1 MVLSLGFLL
10 LLALQGNA
18 LAANEATLVSQQI
31 PSEMTA
37 GESYT
42 IVVTMKNTGTLTWT
56 TAGSYNLAFQNSG
69 GWSVPSMPVAGSY
82 PPSSSRTFYVPVT
95 APSSPGV
102 YSFQPCM
109 AQGGA
114 AFGTCGTSVTIAV
127 AARAP
132 NAQFVSQTMTD
143 TLTTPTRAITVT
155 MKNTGNTAWEPGA
168 YAMGMQS
175 PQDSGVWT
183 IKRLTL
189 SGRIGPSATGVF
201 SGTITAP
208 APGYYDMQWQMV
220 ANSSYF
226 GEMTPRLRVGVA
238 GDPPKLEVTS
248 PTDRLELIGNGGY
261 YDVPVR
267 AKATPT
273 GVATINRIEFLYLA
287 RPTDPGYTYVRFMEP
302 EVNQTVRVPAISRNV
317 VITAIDSFN
326 KITRRD
332 IQIIALSDGATAVSD
347 TLPAKMIP
355 GLRYNASF
363 TFKNT
368 GTATWNP
375 QTVRFVP
382 QNPAQIDTWGDYSV
396 PLTATVRPGESFVF
410 NTAVTAPAKE
420 GTTTFSAVLSES
432 TRTTFGSAWKNV
444 AVARVPP
451 TVTMTSP
458 VTATVLDVRAGTKAQ
473 VLVQGSAVADA
484 YATMSTLEV
493 LNGTTVLATV
503 NSNAINQVLELPLG
517 TYSLSLRATDNWNK
531 TAVTAAAT
539 VTVKS
544 NDAAYVS
551 QSVPAIMQAG
561 KPYTATVTMRN
572 SGNKPWTLADKYG
585 LGAQNPQDNTIWR
598 TDRVSPAAT
607 VVVGGQVALSV
618 QVVAPT
624 KPGTYNFQ
632 WRMLQE
638 REEWFGA
645 MTPNV
650 EVVVKPALPVVPA
663 LTTPTATEKIVAVAG
678 KADVRLQGSGTAGEY
693 ASISKLEVL
702 DGSIVIAT
710 VEGGTIDTVVQ
721 LAAGAHTLRMR
732 ATDNFA
738 QVVTGTATTA
748 ITVQTNASQVVSSA
762 APATMVHGLKYPV
775 TVVMRNSGTTTWTAA
790 DGYALGP
797 VPDGTTWTVNRV
809 PVTGSVAPNANAT
822 FSFEVTAPGQI
833 GAYPFQWQ
841 VLQEGKESFGAKST
855 LQNVTVTGVP
865 PSVSFTEPVAGG
877 TLVAR
882 GGVAQVPVAGMAVP
896 VGDATIAK
904 LEVLYGTGVL
914 YTASGKTLTTTIGFG
929 QGSHTLQ
936 LRATDSLNATAS
948 SQPVTFKVVQNNGAI
963 NSPKVPATMYA
974 GQRYTVSFIVYN
986 NGGSTWQPVSKETKL
1001 GVAAAEYPIGSTV
1014 WRNDGRVHLDKS
1026 VASGETQTLTFEV
1039 VAPAIP
1045 KQYNFQWRMS
1055 DETKEFFGTVSAPM
1069 SVNVIAAPP
1078 LPVATLSVSPSNQ
1091 RVAPGQSGTVALKG
1105 SAIRK
1110 GGLVSK
1116 LEVFTDSGGGF
1127 GATPVKTLS
1136 GSAEQLALNDTLVLP
1151 NGSYRL
1157 KLRATDNA
1165 GVAGESAQVLVN
1177 VTNSPLLGL
1186 LKGVRSTAGQQ
1197 LQLVGW
1203 ACRDGSA
1210 EAVSYQVYANAPQS
1224 LGGVPI
1230 ASGVAD
1236 VTGEADDAGVRQLCH
1251 TPSASHHFKID
1262 LAGLSTKYPG
1272 APLYVAA
1279 SGANGESIV
1288 LPCEDSSCRMPDGMR
1303 IGLTSP
1309 NANNQDHFYLPMPV
1323 FARAV
1328 VSGVVGTPDDV
1339 SFNINGEWLAAT
1351 SEGGGAYSVGKT
1363 GLKASAVPY
1372 IAYAKV
1378 RQGETTV
1385 ITDEHL
1391 FYVDQAIE
1399 LGAVSP
1405 ADGTIVSMVRPTTLS
1420 TVVNATVGAGQS
1432 VKFFIVPVAAAAAP
1446 QAAALRQG
1454 ATAQRKIGLTTL
1466 AAKSGATVATMAAA
1480 SASASASGVVGNAS
1494 FDGTRWNYDWTPAQA
1509 GSYQVM
1515 AKLLDGAGV
1524 VLMQTRAVTLTAG
1537 ATGGPSDAKPVPVT
1551 IVPPS
1556 MDSDDAGTLPGS
1568 VSVGLSGNASYSMD
1582 LAVPPGTAGMAPN
1595 LSLDYDSVGANGM
1608 VGLGWSLGGLSTI
1621 HRCAKTIA
1629 QDGVAGRIGFNN
1641 ADRLCLDGVR
1651 LVRSEGDPLG
1661 VDINAVDAAYWAAAA
1676 EYRTELESFSRISRQ
1691 GNGGFKVE
1699 LKDGEILYYGNYLG
1713 DGNSS
1718 ILAHGRADGKPL
1730 LWALGGREDR
1740 SGNYLTISYNQ
1751 DSATGEYL
1759 PSQISYGGNSVAKQA
1774 ADLAVRFEYEPRGD
1788 AQVMYIGGSRND
1800 LRQRLTHIKTF
1811 IDTAADGTGGTLVR
1825 DHTVHYAESASSGR
1839 SLVEWMQAC
1848 TGPSTCLP
1856 KTGFEWGAG
1865 QRPVFKPSAR
1875 APITLP
1881 TFGYSNLN
1889 VRGIFDQSGQTGFI
1903 AAKVEVCNIS
1913 GFACSPKQQ
1922 SAGPTVSGQPVVFKG
1937 DIRMQLPNGKTV
1949 DRKLNVN
1956 ARWPSQIL
1964 VSDVNGD
1971 GRDDLVLWDG
1981 SDPTADYCL
1990 NVDAADGLPDF
2001 QCKSASSARANFSDE
2016 TSLVTTMVDLR
2027 NDRKLHW
2034 IGFGKPDEAQD
2045 CYFENG
2051 EMRCELVPVR
2061 GYSSTF
2067 INRAVDLAIGVPLA
2081 KQGQSDFLR
2090 IFQATEPAINPA
2102 QPSIPGTK
2110 NDILMHAALC
2120 FSQQDGIHCKDIASI
2135 RRILNGN
2142 ATLSG
2147 GRAVGDINGDGLADF
2162 TYVLSGEA
2170 SGNGTYV
2177 CLSTEQG
2184 ADCRLDAALSKYPEM
2199 DGSRGSLSGSGKI
2212 GDFVGDGV
2220 NRLMFITKPDAND
2233 LSSARLVLC
2242 RYTLAGFVCQESEYS
2257 AAGEEANEPVYVD
2270 NGGLPA
2276 FLVSSVVDRATQWTP
2291 YTLEA
2296 GANQDKLVWITDGLK
2311 RKDGFE
2317 YARGNDAEAYSRA
2330 PTDVNGNPVTRSYPY
2345 LVVAPGVMVKQMH
2358 EAGGASLRNTTYSYT
2373 GALIDATGR
2382 GALGFGMVKAKDDQE
2397 IVTSFQLSPYFPS
2410 IGMVLKSQQVKNGVM
2425 LNETDI
2431 SWDVNGKAFADG
2443 KGTKVAQPRM
2453 VQVILKD
2460 LDGSELGYTET
2471 SYGYD
2476 RWGNTVAHEELRMSP
2491 GVLDRVYY
2499 TNAVF
2504 TDYYSDANAWL
2515 SLPQTKTIIAKT
2527 TGKETV
2533 ERHVKFDYDYTNGL
2547 LKSTIIE
2554 PGNPQYEV
2562 TIAYDRSGNSF
2573 GLVNKETQTWIDPQG
2588 QRAVSRTIGD
2598 VAYDDKGRFA
2608 VTRRNGLG
2616 HHESHR
2622 YAPGT
2627 GARTSVVD
2635 ANQLET
2641 RWTVDGFGR
2650 TTGELKA
2657 DGNET
2662 RFYSKLC
2669 LAHCPGN
2676 ATYFNVVESF
2686 NGGERTSVPITTY
2699 RDSVGNVV
2707 RKLVWKYA
2715 GQQARALITDN
2726 RHSADGDLLEMS
2738 WPYYDG
2744 DPVYSAKRQDFDSKR
2759 RLTRVVTVGE
2769 DRVDRETRLTYQGL
2783 VTVIEDVK
2791 QQKRTETRD
2800 MLGRMRQVVDAKGGV
2815 TSYVYDSNGNLI
2827 ETTDPNQNV
2836 IKIDYDLLGRKTDL
2850 RDRDLG
2856 DIHYDVDPIG
2866 RVWAQTS
2873 PNDRA
2878 ALPSAQKTRFEYD
2891 LLGRMTARHERSL
2904 ISRWVY
2910 DKTTGQ
2916 SNCAD
2921 AKSCGRLVEAYTETV
2936 DGRKDYARVQS
2947 YDEKGRAAV
2956 TTQLLS
2962 DATYKATLN
2971 YDAWGRVVTRIYQRG
2986 GDAPKVFDLRY
2997 DGNGDFD
3004 RIERGYRVLWKATA
3018 RDASER
3024 VTEAMLGNGLTQKVS
3039 YDPNSGRQDEG
3050 SLRTEGQ
3057 VERLRETYHYDAL
3070 GNVKLRGQFWDK
3082 GGFTETFEYDSLN
3095 RLISQTVGATTR
3107 NYAFDAG
3114 GNLQSKT
3121 GTGTGDY
3128 IYPPQGADAVR
3139 PHAVKT
3145 IPGIG
3150 AFEYDGNGNLTSGA
3164 GRVVTW
3170 ASFDMPLTI
3179 RKGASLSTFTYG
3191 PEHQRIRQERAVG
3204 PSLVYAGAQE
3214 VELSG
3219 GAATV
3224 KTYWP
3229 NGIGFEI
3236 DRPNAGT
3243 SELHWIHRDRL
3254 GSVVAISEQDGSVP
3268 DLQKFEYD
3276 AWGKRRSTTDHNDT
3290 SDALDG
3296 GIDREGYTGHEMLDG
3311 VDLVHMNG
3319 RVYDPAL
3326 ARFLS
3331 ADRYVDTTNGQG
3343 FNRFSYVSNN
3353 PTNLT
3358 DPSGYNSV
3366 IIGPPPSNGPGLGG
3380 LDALRDLSQLWN
3392 FAFQNG
3398 TAAARTAQAQVAIVV
3413 KVTNTV
3419 AKRSAKKYA
3428 GRFLLVEG
3436 ANSVPILGQAAS
3448 AVGTLALGGMVVKDF
3463 FDAYK
3468 VVANAGK
3475 EPDAALEAD
3484 ASGTNSGEGAKDDG
3498 KTSNPDGQ
3506 KTDGNHNSIPDK
3518 PDGKVAVPSDKWWK
3532 DQGIDPHEIKDGQGD
3547 SRRNIGVDKNGNIWS
3562 VDRRGSGNPQYEGNI
3577 RNYR

>member
-10 LLALQGNA
+10 LMALQGSA
-18 LAANEATLVSQQI
+18 LAANDAAPTSQNV
-31 PSEMTA
+31 PSEVTA

-42 IVVTMKNTGTLTWT
+42 ISVTMKNTGTDTWT
-56 TAGSYNLAFQNSG
+56 AAGNYGLAFRNSG
-69 GWSVPSMPVAGSY
+69 GWNVPAIPVGGSY
-82 PPSSSRTFYVPVT
+82 PPGSSRSFTVTIT

-109 AQGGA
+109 AQGGT
-114 AFGTCGTSVTIAV
+114 AFGTCATAVTTTV
-127 AARAP
+127 AARVLD
-132 NAQFVSQTMTD
+132 AQYVSQTMTD
-143 TLTTPTRAITVT
+143 TLATPTRAITVT
-155 MKNTGNTAWEPGA
+155 MKNTGNTTWLPGE
-168 YAMGMQS
+168 YAMGTQS

-189 SGRIGPSATGVF
+189 PVRTLPGTTVTF

-220 ANSSYF
+220 ANSRYF

-248 PTDRLELIGNGGY
+248 PTPTLELIGNGGY
-261 YDVPVR
+261 YDIPVK

-273 GVATINRIEFLYLA
+273 GVATISRMEFLYLA
-287 RPTDPGYTYVRFMEP
+287 NPKDPGYSAVTVMGP
-302 EVNQTVRVPAISRNV
+302 EINQTVRLPAINRRGV
-317 VITAIDSFN
+317 VQAIDSFN
-326 KITRRD
+326 KVTTAYM
-332 IQIIALSDGATAVSD
+332 QIIALSDGASPVSD
-347 TLPAKMIP
+347 TLPLKMIP
-355 GLRYNASF
+355 GLKYNAAF
-363 TFKNT
+363 TVKNT
-368 GTATWNP
+368 GTTTWNP

-382 QNPAQIDTWGDYSV
+382 QNQAQIDSWGDYSV
-396 PLTATVRPGESFVF
+396 PLTATVRPGESTVF
-410 NTAVTAPAKE
+410 NISVTAPAKE
-420 GTTTFSAVLSES
+420 GTAMFSGVLSES
-432 TRTTFGSAWKNV
+432 TRTTFGSYAKYV
-444 AVARVPP
+444 TVARIPP

-484 YATMSTLEV
+484 HATMSTLEV

-503 NSNAINQVLELPLG
+503 NSNSINQVVELPLG
-517 TYSLSLRATDNWNK
+517 TYSLSLRATDNWSK
-531 TAVTAAAT
+531 TAVTPAAT

-551 QSVPAIMQAG
+551 QSVPTIMQAG

-572 SGNKPWTLADKYG
+572 SGNKPWTLADRYG
-585 LGAQNPQDNTIWR
+585 LGAQNPQDNRIWR
-598 TDRVSPAAT
+598 TDRVSPPAT
-607 VVVGGQVALSV
+607 VVVNGQVALSV
-618 QVVAPT
+618 QVIAPA

-638 REEWFGA
+638 DVEWFGA
-645 MTPNV
+645 FTPNV
-650 EVVVKPALPVVPA
+650 EVVVKPALPVVSA
-663 LTTPTATEKIVAVAG
+663 LTTPTATDKIVAVAG
-678 KADVRLQGSGTAGEY
+678 KAGVRLQGSATPGEY
-693 ASISKLEVL
+693 ATISKLEVL
-702 DGSIVIAT
+702 DGTAVIAT
-710 VEGGTIDTVVQ
+710 VDGGAIDTVVQ

-748 ITVQTNASQVVSSA
+748 ITVQSNFSQIVSSA
-762 APATMVHGLKYPV
+762 APATMVHGVKYPV

-790 DGYALGP
+790 DGYALAP
-797 VPDGTTWTVNRV
+797 VPDGTTWTVNRI
-809 PVTGSVAPNANAT
+809 PVTGTVAPNANAT
-822 FSFEVTAPGQI
+822 FSFEVTAPGQV

-865 PSVSFTEPVAGG
+865 PTVSLSAPAAGASFVAINGP
-877 TLVAR
+877 
-882 GGVAQVPVAGMAVP
+882 AQVPVAGTAGGVD
-896 VGDATIAK
+896 GATISK
-904 LEVLYGTGVL
+904 LELLDGTRVI
-914 YTASGKTLTTTIGFG
+914 YTGSGNTLGTTVALAR
-929 QGSHTLQ
+929 GSRTLQ
-936 LRATDSLNATAS
+936 LRATDSLNTTAL
-948 SQPVTFKVVQNNGAI
+948 SQPLTVNVLYNDGSYYAQSI
-963 NSPKVPATMYA
+963 PSTMYA
-974 GQRYTVSFIVYN
+974 GQRYTVTLTMY
-986 NGGSTWQPVSKETKL
+986 NGGTTTWQPVSAETKS
-1001 GVAAAEYPIGSTV
+1001 GVAAAEYPAGTAI
-1014 WRNDGRVHLDKS
+1014 WRSDGRLQLSKA
-1026 VASGETQTLTFEV
+1026 VAPGERHTFTFEV
-1039 VAPAIP
+1039 VAPAVP

-1055 DETKEFFGTVSAPM
+1055 DEGKEFFGSTSAPVAV
-1069 SVNVIAAPP
+1069 SVSAAPP
-1078 LPVATLSVSPSNQ
+1078 LPVPTFSVSPSNQ
-1091 RVAPGQSGTVALKG
+1091 RVAPGQSGTVTLKG
-1105 SAIRK
+1105 SAIKK
-1110 GGLVSK
+1110 GGLVTK

-1127 GATPVKTLS
+1127 DATPVKTIT

-1165 GVAGESAQVLVN
+1165 GLAAESAPVLVN

-1210 EAVSYQVYANAPQS
+1210 EALNYQVYANAPQA
-1224 LGGVPI
+1224 LGGVPV
-1230 ASGVAD
+1230 ASGVANAD
-1236 VTGEADDAGVRQLCH
+1236 GEADDAGVRQLCH
-1251 TPSASHHFKID
+1251 TPGAAHHFKID

-1279 SGANGESIV
+1279 SGANGDTIV

-1323 FARAV
+1323 FARAI
-1328 VSGVVGTPDDV
+1328 VSGLVGTPDEV

-1378 RQGETTV
+1378 RQGETSV
-1385 ITDEHL
+1385 ISDEHL
-1391 FYVDQAIE
+1391 FYIDEAIVP
-1399 LGAVSP
+1399 GTVSP
-1405 ADGTIVSMVRPTTLS
+1405 ADGTIVSVGRPTTLS
-1420 TVVNATVGAGQS
+1420 TLVNATVAAGQS
-1432 VKFFIVPVAAAAAP
+1432 VKFFIDPQAPATP

-1454 ATAQRKIGLTTL
+1454 GAVQRKMGLTTL
-1466 AAKSGATVATMAAA
+1466 AAKSGTTVATMAAA
-1480 SASASASGVVGNAS
+1480 SAGGVVGSAT
-1494 FDGTRWNYDWTPAQA
+1494 FDGTRWNYDWTPAQV
-1509 GSYQVM
+1509 GSYQVT
-1515 AKLLDGAGV
+1515 AKLLDSAGA
-1524 VLMQTRAVTLTAG
+1524 VLMQTQSVTLTAG

-1556 MDSDDAGTLPGS
+1556 MDSEDAGSLPGS
-1568 VSVGLSGNASYSMD
+1568 VSVGLSGSASYSVA

-1595 LSLDYDSVGANGM
+1595 LSLDYDSDGGNGM

-1629 QDGVAGRIGFNN
+1629 QDGVAGRIGFDN

-1651 LVRSEGDPLG
+1651 LVRSEGDPTG
-1661 VDINAVDAAYWAAAA
+1661 VDVNTVDAAYWAVDA
-1676 EYRTELESFSRISRQ
+1676 EYRTELESFSRIRRQ

-1699 LKDGEILYYGNYLG
+1699 LKDGEIHYYGHYLG
-1713 DGNSS
+1713 DGNST
-1718 ILAHGRADGKPL
+1718 ILAQGRADGKPL

-1740 SGNYLTISYNQ
+1740 SGNYLTVSYSQ
-1751 DSATGEYL
+1751 DGATGEYL
-1759 PSQISYGGNSVAKQA
+1759 PSQIRYGGNFAAKQA

-1811 IDTAADGTGGTLVR
+1811 LDTAADGAGGTLVR
-1825 DHTVHYAESASSGR
+1825 DHTVYYTESASSGR

-1848 TGPSTCLP
+1848 TSPVTCLP
-1856 KTGFEWGAG
+1856 RTGFEWGAG
-1865 QRPVFKPSAR
+1865 QAPAFKPVAR
-1875 APITLP
+1875 TPIVLP
-1881 TFGYSNLN
+1881 TFGRYSDMNI
-1889 VRGIFDQSGQTGFI
+1889 RGVFDHSGQTGFI
-1903 AAKVEVCNIS
+1903 VAKLDVCNIS

-1922 SAGPTVSGQPVVFKG
+1922 SAGATISGQPVVFRG
-1937 DIRMQLPNGKTV
+1937 DIRMQLPNGTTV
-1949 DRKLNVN
+1949 DRKLDVTG
-1956 ARWPSQIL
+1956 RWPSQIL

-1981 SDPTADYCL
+1981 GDPNAGYCL

-2001 QCKSASSARANFSDE
+2001 QCKPAFSAAVNSSDV
-2016 TSLVTTMVDLR
+2016 TSLITTMVDLR

-2045 CYFENG
+2045 CYFENDA
-2051 EMRCELVPVR
+2051 MRCELVPVR
-2061 GYSSTF
+2061 GYSSTH
-2067 INRAVDLAIGVPLA
+2067 INRAADVAVGVSLA
-2081 KQGQSDFLR
+2081 KQGRSDFLR

-2102 QPSIPGTK
+2102 QPSIPGTA
-2110 NDILMHAALC
+2110 NDLVTYAALC
-2120 FSQQDGIHCKDIASI
+2120 FNQQDGLHCRNVASA
-2135 RRILNGN
+2135 RKTVNDN
-2142 ATLSG
+2142 AALSG
-2147 GRAVGDINGDGLADF
+2147 GRALGDLNGDGLSDF
-2162 TYVLSGEA
+2162 TYVLSGAA
-2170 SGNGTYV
+2170 SANGTYV

-2184 ADCRLDAALSKYPEM
+2184 ADCRLDSALSKYPEM
-2199 DGSRGSLSGSGKI
+2199 NGSKGTLSGAGKI
-2212 GDFVGDGV
+2212 GDFMGDGV
-2220 NRLMFITKPDAND
+2220 NRLMFTTKPNADD

-2242 RYTLAGFVCQESEYS
+2242 RYTLPGFVCHESEYS
-2257 AAGEEANEPVYVD
+2257 TAGDEANEPVYVD

-2276 FLVSSVVDRATQWTP
+2276 FLVHSSANGEVQWTP
-2291 YTLEA
+2291 HTLEV
-2296 GANQDKLVWITDGLK
+2296 GANQDKLVWISDGLK
-2311 RKDGFE
+2311 RRDGFE

-2330 PTDVNGNPVTRSYPY
+2330 STDVNGNPVKQSYPHV
-2345 LVVAPGVMVKQMH
+2345 VVAPGVMVKRMH
-2358 EAGGASLRNTTYSYT
+2358 ESGGALLRNTTYSYA
-2373 GALIDATGR
+2373 GALMDATGR
-2382 GALGFGMVKAKDDQE
+2382 GSLGFGMVKAKDDQD
-2397 IVTSFQLSPYFPS
+2397 IVTSFQLSPFFPS
-2410 IGMVLKSQQVKNGVM
+2410 IGMVLRSQQVKNGVV
-2425 LNETDI
+2425 LNDTNI
-2431 SWDVNGKAFADG
+2431 SWGVNGKVFADG

-2453 VQVILKD
+2453 VQVSLKD
-2460 LDGSELGYTET
+2460 LDGSELGSTET
-2471 SYGYD
+2471 NYQYD
-2476 RWGNTVAHEELRMSP
+2476 SWGNTRSHEELKLFP
-2491 GVLDRVYY
+2491 GEPVYY
-2499 TNAVF
+2499 TNAVI
-2504 TDYYSDANAWL
+2504 TDYYSDADAWL

-2527 TGKETV
+2527 TGKQTV
-2533 ERHVKFDYDYTNGL
+2533 ERHVQFDYDYTNGL
-2547 LKSTIIE
+2547 LKSTTIE
-2554 PGNPQYEV
+2554 PGVPQYEV
-2562 TIAYDRSGNSF
+2562 TTAYDRSGNSF
-2573 GLVNKETQTWIDPQG
+2573 GLVNKETQTWLDPQS
-2588 QRAVSRTIGD
+2588 QRGMSRTISD
-2598 VAYDDKGRFA
+2598 IAYDDKGRFA
-2608 VTRRNGLG
+2608 VTRRNELG
-2616 HHESHR
+2616 HAESHR

-2641 RWTVDGFGR
+2641 RWMVDGFGR
-2650 TTGELKA
+2650 TTAELKA

-2686 NGGERTSVPITTY
+2686 NGGERTSVPVTTY

-2707 RKLVWKYA
+2707 RKLVWKYV
-2715 GQQARALITDN
+2715 GQQARPSITDN
-2726 RHSADGDLLEMS
+2726 RYSADGDLLEMS

-2783 VTVIEDVK
+2783 ATVVEDAK

-2815 TSYVYDSNGNLI
+2815 TSYVYDPNGNLI
-2827 ETTDPNQNV
+2827 ETTDPNLNV
-2836 IKIDYDLLGRKTDL
+2836 TKIDYDLLGRKTDL
-2850 RDRDLG
+2850 HDRDLG

-2873 PNDRA
+2873 PNDRLA
-2878 ALPSAQKTRFEYD
+2878 QPPGQKTRFEYD

-2910 DKTTGQ
+2910 DKNAGQ
-2916 SNCAD
+2916 SGCAD

-2962 DATYKATLN
+2962 DATYKAALN
-2971 YDAWGRVVTRIYQRG
+2971 YDAWGRVVSRIYQRG

-3024 VTEAMLGNGLTQKVS
+3024 VTEAVLGNGLTQKVS

-3050 SLRTEGQ
+3050 ALRTEGQ
-3057 VERLRETYHYDAL
+3057 VERLRETYHYDVL

-3082 GGFTETFEYDSLN
+3082 GGFTETFEYDALN

-3107 NYAFDAG
+3107 NFTFDAG
-3114 GNLQSKT
+3114 GNIQSKT

-3128 IYPPQGADAVR
+3128 IYPPQGADATR

-3150 AFEYDGNGNLTSGA
+3150 EFEYDGNGNLTSGA
-3164 GRVVTW
+3164 GRVITW

-3191 PEHQRIRQERAVG
+3191 PEHQRVRQDRPGA
-3204 PSLVYAGAQE
+3204 PSLVYAGNQE
-3214 VELSG
+3214 VELNG
-3219 GAATV
+3219 NAATV
-3224 KTYWP
+3224 KTSWP

-3254 GSVVAISEQDGSVP
+3254 GSVVAISDQDGSVP
-3268 DLQKFEYD
+3268 DQQKFEYD
-3276 AWGKRRSTTDHNDT
+3276 AWGKRRNTTDHDDT
-3290 SDALDG
+3290 PDALDG

-3319 RVYDPAL
+3319 RIYDPAL

-3331 ADRYVDTTNGQG
+3331 ADRYVDATNGQG
-3343 FNRFSYVSNN
+3343 LNRFSYVSNN
-3353 PTNLT
+3353 PTNFT
-3358 DPSGYNSV
+3358 DPSGYTTI
-3366 IIGPPPSNGPGLGG
+3366 IIGPPPGYSPGGMGG
-3380 LDALRDLSQLWN
+3380 TDALRDLGQLWN

-3398 TAAARTAQAQVAIVV
+3398 TAAVRTAQAKVAIVV
-3413 KVTNTV
+3413 KVTKTV
-3419 AKRSAKKYA
+3419 AKRSVKKYGA
-3428 GRFLLVEG
+3428 RLLAVEG
-3436 ANSVPILGQAAS
+3436 ANAIPVFGQAAS
-3448 AVGTLALGGMVVKDF
+3448 AIGTLTLGAMVLDDF
-3463 FDAYK
+3463 YDTYQI
-3468 VVANAGK
+3468 VANAGT
-3475 EPDAALEAD
+3475 EPEAALAAEPSVTESATGSPPPD
-3484 ASGTNSGEGAKDDG
+3484 DDDDDHYEEESKTRGEKGQTFRGGKKSQRDNWYGQNDKDF
-3498 KTSNPDGQ
+3498 Q
-3506 KTDGNHNSIPDK
+3506 
-3518 PDGKVAVPSDKWWK
+3518 KWWHREGKSDFNGGRDIQNSQNAQDAMKYWK
-3532 DQGIDPHEIKDGQGD
+3532 D
-3547 SRRNIGVDKNGNIWS
+3547 IGKPVPK
-3562 VDRRGSGNPQYEGNI
+3562 
-3577 RNYR
+3577 